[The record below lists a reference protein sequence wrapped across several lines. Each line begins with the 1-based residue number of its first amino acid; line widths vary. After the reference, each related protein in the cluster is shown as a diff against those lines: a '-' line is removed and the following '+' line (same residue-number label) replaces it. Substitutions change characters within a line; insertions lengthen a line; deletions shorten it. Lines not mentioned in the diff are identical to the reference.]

1 MVIPKFKVLDFDK
14 YKGTTRPKNHLKTY
28 CRKIGAY
35 AKDEELL
42 ITHANKFY
50 YLMRYTIYNIY
61 SGCDYYGNVSKDYF
75 TSPSLPSDLEEVEKS
90 KINGVAAN
98 AMKKSLCN

>member
-1 MVIPKFKVLDFDK
+1 
-14 YKGTTRPKNHLKTY
+14 
-28 CRKIGAY
+28 
-35 AKDEELL
+35 
-42 ITHANKFY
+42 
-50 YLMRYTIYNIY
+50 MRYTIYNIY

-98 AMKKSLCN
+98 AMKKSLCNW